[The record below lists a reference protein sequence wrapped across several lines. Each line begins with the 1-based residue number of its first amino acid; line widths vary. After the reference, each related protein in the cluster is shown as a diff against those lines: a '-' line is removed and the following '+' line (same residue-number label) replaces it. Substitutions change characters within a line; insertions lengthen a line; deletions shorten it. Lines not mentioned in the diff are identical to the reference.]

1 MIKYIKYLLVFLLA
15 TGFVACSEDEGAQ
28 ILGGSVLSAANIDVK
43 IHHLMMLLSTIPD
56 FEILAL

>member
-28 ILGGSVLSAANIDVK
+28 ILGGLYENCLLYTSDAAD
-43 IHHLMMLLSTIPD
+43 D
-56 FEILAL
+56 